1 MEKWPNFFIVG
12 TGKGGTTSLWKYL
25 RTIPGIFLSNVKEP
39 TYFSPSATQRGY
51 QIKDRKEYLA
61 LFENSEDSFAIG
73 EASPSYL
80 KDPESAMLIHEQI
93 PHAKIIISLRD
104 PVERL
109 YSHYFMYQRKKN
121 NPRTFHEYIQQSKKS
136 NQKFDNFSG
145 ALRMGMYTE
154 NVKRYLEIFGQ
165 NQVKI
170 LIFEEW
176 TKNVKKTI
184 QDLINFLEVDYEI
197 TTNFDDSIK
206 NMYHEKKIVGGTIG
220 KQILESG
227 ATIKVV
233 QKIIPKSGR
242 LWLKSKLIEKDTN
255 ASKPK
260 MEPKERE
267 FLKNYYKDD
276 VRNLEIL
283 LGRKLPWKN
292 FHCLT

>member
-12 TGKGGTTSLWKYL
+12 TGKGGTTSLWEYL

-39 TYFSPSATQRGY
+39 KYFSPSATQRGSY
-51 QIKDRKEYLA
+51 QIKDKKEYLA
-61 LFENSEDSFAIG
+61 LFENSEDSIAIG
-73 EASPSYL
+73 EASPNYL
-80 KDPESAMLIHEQI
+80 KDPESAMLIHKQI

-104 PVERL
+104 PVERIH
-109 YSHYFMYQRKKN
+109 SNYFMYKRNKYYHG
-121 NPRTFHEYIQQSKKS
+121 TFHEYTHLLKKS
-136 NQKFDNFSG
+136 NQKIDNFNR
-145 ALRMGMYTE
+145 ALRSGMYTE
-154 NVKRYLEIFGQ
+154 NVKRYLDVFGQ

-197 TTNFDDSIK
+197 TDDFDEPIK
-206 NMYHEKKIVGGTIG
+206 NKYYEKKIVGGTLG

-260 MEPKERE
+260 MELKERE

-276 VRNLEIL
+276 VKNLEIL
-283 LGRKLPWKN
+283 LGHKLPWKEI
-292 FHCLT
+292 